1 MSFKFIPSNA
11 LTPLPKDIP
20 EFLAPYLPRL
30 IDDKAFVTLTYA
42 QSLDSRIAAKPGERT
57 SISHPETKTM
67 THFLRS
73 QHDGIMVGLGTV
85 LADDPGLNC
94 RFTEN
99 GNTRTPR
106 PIILD
111 PFFKWS
117 YKGSKLQN
125 LVLKGESL
133 EPWVII
139 AYGLNEV
146 EKIDYLE
153 KQGGKVIRIRSD
165 ERGRLLWDD
174 IVLGLKQMGIDS
186 LMVEGGARIINQLL
200 IRPKIVD
207 SLIITIGPTFL
218 GEEGV
223 QVSPPQ
229 SVKLKNVNWWKGTQD
244 TILAA
249 NLENSA

>member
-1 MSFKFIPSNA
+1 M
-11 LTPLPKDIP
+11 
-20 EFLAPYLPRL
+20 
-30 IDDKAFVTLTYA
+30 
-42 QSLDSRIAAKPGERT
+42 
-57 SISHPETKTM
+57 
-67 THFLRS
+67 
-73 QHDGIMVGLGTV
+73 
-85 LADDPGLNC
+85 
-94 RFTEN
+94 
-99 GNTRTPR
+99 
-106 PIILD
+106 
-111 PFFKWS
+111 
-117 YKGSKLQN
+117 
-125 LVLKGESL
+125 
-133 EPWVII
+133 
-139 AYGLNEV
+139 